1 MKMRDILIFI
11 YLQKVVGYK
20 RRTLD
25 PVIKPYFIMKAR
37 LPSNLGDL
45 EKLMAMARR
54 EADRIIQRE
63 ELKVRDVEIFTIH
76 RLGLG
81 KGKYRTELVNVFR
94 NIGVDKKGRIIYM
107 TAPRQSI
114 NPEAYRIY
122 LEYHR
127 KKALSSNAK
136 EDRNLSIA
144 KYMGIK
150 LSKPDVKVYKVRKY
164 PNITSLLEINFLD
177 LIESMM
183 PENLPSGGDDAKSI
197 LYEYN
202 WLSPLDQQVKWSIKS
217 YERKMISLK
226 TT

>member
-1 MKMRDILIFI
+1 MRDILIFI

-25 PVIKPYFIMKAR
+25 PVIKPYFIMKAK

-45 EKLMAMARR
+45 ERLMAMVRR

-63 ELKVRDVEIFTIH
+63 GLKARDIEIFTIH

-122 LEYHR
+122 LEYNRR
-127 KKALSSNAK
+127 KAFLTNKK
-136 EDRNLSIA
+136 EDRDTGIA
-144 KYMGIK
+144 KYIGIRQ
-150 LSKPDVKVYKVRKY
+150 SKPEVKIHRMTKYKNINSPIDVN
-164 PNITSLLEINFLD
+164 PLD
-177 LIESMM
+177 LIE
-183 PENLPSGGDDAKSI
+183 AKSGEELQHEDNFQL
-197 LYEYN
+197 LYEKDGVKPIEEQ
-202 WLSPLDQQVKWSIKS
+202 LKWSIKS
-217 YERKMISLK
+217 HERKMIDLMEI
-226 TT
+226 